1 MPLIEREGV
10 ADMNITWDEIF
21 QFCMLVVAVINLV
34 LQVKNKEQ
42 QPPNFPKSGY
52 FSVIQ
57 WGTDLLAAPFVS
69 ILYLKIDLL
78 STAPGFGGAVFYKN
92 DGSWPGLSAMTL

>member
-1 MPLIEREGV
+1 
-10 ADMNITWDEIF
+10 MNITWDEIF

-34 LQVKNKEQ
+34 LQVKNKEK
-42 QPPNFPKSGY
+42 QPPNFPKSSY

-78 STAPGFGGAVFYKN
+78 STAPRILWADFYKN
-92 DGSWPGLSAMTL
+92 DGAWPGLSAVPL